1 MNEGYGRLVI
11 TVRPG
16 DVVTIGDD
24 IAIAYEKYSGGQM
37 KMLINAP
44 KSMRVL
50 RHEEERNSVSG
61 NGPQTVKRNPRPV
74 GR

>member
-11 TVRPG
+11 TIRPG
-16 DVVTIGDD
+16 DTITIGNE

-44 KSMRVL
+44 KSMRIL
-50 RHEEERNSVSG
+50 RHEEERDSVPGES
-61 NGPQTVKRNPRPV
+61 PQVVKRNPRPM